1 MSNSAG
7 SVTSEVVVLYVF
19 EKPVITVQPLDITV
33 TEGDPATFSISAEGG
48 YPLSYQWYKNGVEIS
63 RAVYSSYTINSVNMD
78 DNETSYTVEVSND
91 AGKVTSGIA
100 LLTVQKQIPQLEI
113 KRSPE
118 NEWVILFTGEL
129 QESKD
134 LHNWNTISN
143 ATNGVYKLDFKQI
156 KKFYR
161 STR

>member
-1 MSNSAG
+1 
-7 SVTSEVVVLYVF
+7 
-19 EKPVITVQPLDITV
+19 
-33 TEGDPATFSISAEGG
+33 
-48 YPLSYQWYKNGVEIS
+48 
-63 RAVYSSYTINSVNMD
+63 MD

-129 QESKD
+129 QESVD
-134 LHNWNTISN
+134 LLNWNTISN